1 MKPIENQQIPMRIDK
16 IQWKLLKSD
25 EISENTRSL
34 DELAMTLPP
43 SNRCT
48 ECPNTRKSIENEFY
62 MKKYIE
68 AMVWKTSQLPILT
81 EIHYFENYSR
91 V

>member
-1 MKPIENQQIPMRIDK
+1 MKSNEILEN
-16 IQWKLLKSD
+16 S
-25 EISENTRSL
+25 RSL
-34 DELAMTLPP
+34 NELAMTLPY

-48 ECPNTRKSIENEFY
+48 DYPNPRKSIGNRFY
-62 MKKYIE
+62 SKKYIE

-81 EIHYFENYSR
+81 EIHHFENYGR